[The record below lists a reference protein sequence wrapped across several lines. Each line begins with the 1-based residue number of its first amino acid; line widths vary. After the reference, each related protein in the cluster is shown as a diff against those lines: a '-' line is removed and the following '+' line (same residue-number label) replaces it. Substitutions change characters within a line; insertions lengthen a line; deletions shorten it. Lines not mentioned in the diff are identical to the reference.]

1 MYCSVLLC
9 DVMAFYL
16 QVLCC
21 VVRCREGA
29 RGARDVP
36 DEARGE
42 QSGRHAR
49 AQRPPARDRRAQRRA
64 ARALGLRLPRAA
76 RRHRCARAT
85 SIARHATP
93 RHLPSRPVPSLRP
106 PHDLRIATMCSG
118 AVLRRSLSGRSAVI
132 AKATHP
138 HAQPRRVPGTALC
151 SGLLP
156 LSHAM
161 QTLRPPASSLHSF
174 IAPPPV
180 CVQ

>member
-106 PHDLRIATMCSG
+106 PHDLRIAS
-118 AVLRRSLSGRSAVI
+118 LRIASLRCA
-132 AKATHP
+132 P
-138 HAQPRRVPGTALC
+138 ALC
-151 SGLLP
+151 CGARSPVAQQSSQRP
-156 LSHAM
+156 LIL
-161 QTLRPPASSLHSF
+161 TLSLAASLELR
-174 IAPPPV
+174 
-180 CVQ
+180 

>member
-93 RHLPSRPVPSLRP
+93 RHLPSRPFGHRTTCASLRCAP
-106 PHDLRIATMCSG
+106 ALCCGARSPVAQQSSQRPLILTLSLAASLELRCAAASSPYRTRCRPSDRRPLPSTRLS
-118 AVLRRSLSGRSAVI
+118 LRRQCV
-132 AKATHP
+132 
-138 HAQPRRVPGTALC
+138 C
-151 SGLLP
+151 SD
-156 LSHAM
+156 
-161 QTLRPPASSLHSF
+161 
-174 IAPPPV
+174 
-180 CVQ
+180 C